1 MTAHRDRSQP
11 VLGYENPACYA
22 RALGGCC
29 QQVDGEHYISKAIL
43 EHIPDREIPKSKS
56 VLVQNLSFQK
66 QPDSLQH
73 IRVNSLT
80 ANILCKVHNNLL
92 SKYDAEGLLMYKV
105 MDAIDDETRTPI
117 RKTSVH
123 IVNGDLLERWML
135 KSFIGGLYGASL
147 RVPEGET
154 TKGSQPPLE
163 FLDILYRG
171 ASFPSGQGLFWMPP
185 ESGTPI
191 ATDNLVLRVGVL
203 PSADGKVMG
212 AFRTWFFGFEFN
224 LLMATLAPTVP
235 TIYDRASFRPAGIK
249 IMGLHTQLQFG
260 WASGPGSGDIILQR
274 YRG

>member
-1 MTAHRDRSQP
+1 MTAHGDRSQP
-11 VLGYENPACYA
+11 VSGLKNPACYA

-29 QQVDGEHYISKAIL
+29 KQVVREHYISKGIL
-43 EHIPDREIPKSKS
+43 KHIPDRKIPQSKS
-56 VLVQNLSFQK
+56 VLVQNLSFQEK
-66 QPDSLQH
+66 PDSLQP
-73 IRVNSLT
+73 IGVNNLI
-80 ANILCKVHNNLL
+80 AKILCKVHNNLL
-92 SKYDAEGLLMYKV
+92 SKYDAAGLLMYKA

-123 IVNGDLLERWML
+123 IVNGDLLERWIL
-135 KSFIGGLYGASL
+135 KSFIGGLYGGSL

-154 TKGSQPPLE
+154 MKGSQPPLE
-163 FLDILYRG
+163 FLDILYRN
-171 ASFPSGQGLFWMPP
+171 ASFPSGQGLFWIPP

-249 IMGLHTQLQFG
+249 IMGLHTQLQFD
-260 WASGPGSGDIILQR
+260 WASGPGSGEIILEQCS
-274 YRG
+274 G

>member
-73 IRVNSLT
+73 IGVNSLT
-80 ANILCKVHNNLL
+80 ENILCKVHNNLL

-154 TKGSQPPLE
+154 T
-163 FLDILYRG
+163 RG
-171 ASFPSGQGLFWMPP
+171 ASPPWNFSTSSIAALAFHQAKVCFGCPPS
-185 ESGTPI
+185 
-191 ATDNLVLRVGVL
+191 RVRRSL
-203 PSADGKVMG
+203 P
-212 AFRTWFFGFEFN
+212 
-224 LLMATLAPTVP
+224 
-235 TIYDRASFRPAGIK
+235 
-249 IMGLHTQLQFG
+249 
-260 WASGPGSGDIILQR
+260 IILYCGSASCLR
-274 YRG
+274 RTARLWARSGLGSSVSSSTS